1 MNTGFHSRQEL
12 PLSLDLWARI
22 NLISGRFLFQF
33 LILGEFECL
42 RSLPRGYHD
51 LRSIFTS

>member
-51 LRSIFTS
+51 LRSVFTS